1 MISRAALTRA
11 ARSGLAAVVIVIAW
25 FAFTPA
31 VPAGIERIWDK
42 FQHVA
47 AFVALTALLDLAL
60 PERGPGFK
68 IALALAYGLLIE
80 AVQSLLPWR
89 DASLRDLG
97 ADLIG
102 IGTHFLILRPLASG
116 LWRNRS

>member
-1 MISRAALTRA
+1 MPRAALTRA
-11 ARSGLAAVVIVIAW
+11 ARWGTVAVVIVIAW

-47 AFVALTALLDLAL
+47 AFVALAALLDLAL
-60 PERGPGFK
+60 PEHGPGFK

-89 DASLRDLG
+89 DASLPDLG

-102 IGTHFLILRPLASG
+102 IGIHFLILRPLVLG
-116 LWRNRS
+116 LSRLRA